1 MSHQRRRMKR
11 VLNRGRAYE
20 TEMKKVGSCSC
31 ILQIS
36 EFHAEFLQKPSVYV
50 RAWRCEGSLV

>member
-50 RAWRCEGSLV
+50 RAW